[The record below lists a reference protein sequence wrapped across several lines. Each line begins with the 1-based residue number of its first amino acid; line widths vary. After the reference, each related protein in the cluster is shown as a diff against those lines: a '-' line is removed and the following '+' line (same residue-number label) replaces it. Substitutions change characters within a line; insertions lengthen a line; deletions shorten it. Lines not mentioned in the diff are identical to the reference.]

1 MKLSRWSRGDVFWES
16 CQERAAFSWLRK
28 KRIRAKCLWHLAYVY
43 ALLFFNAKDPRMAV
57 SLANASLLAKR
68 AGRES
73 LARRRLEKALSIWAT
88 VPAWIEEMHIARRAR
103 TSLYHLRLELV
114 HWSIYEANLRRRMR
128 NFADET
134 DASLQALAGG
144 RMPPHRHFARWRGE
158 KPAIRD
164 DTRKLLSAC
173 LLLADV
179 LVMPEDACYKRVLS
193 HMEEKV

>member
-1 MKLSRWSRGDVFWES
+1 MKPLRWNRGDAFWES
-16 CQERAAFSWLRK
+16 CQERAACSWLEK
-28 KRIRAKCLWHLAYVY
+28 KRVRAKCLWHLAYVC
-43 ALLFFNAKDPRMAV
+43 ALLFFDAKDPRLAV

-73 LARRRLEKALSIWAT
+73 LARRRMERALLIWST

-103 TSLYHLRLELV
+103 TSLYHLRLELA
-114 HWSIYEANLRRRMR
+114 HWSTYEANLRRRMR

-144 RMPPHRHFARWRGE
+144 HRPPHRHFARWRGE
-158 KPAIRD
+158 KPAIKD

-179 LVMPEDACYKRVLS
+179 LAVPGDSCYKQVRS
-193 HMEEKV
+193 NTEEGV